1 MKDLSLSM
9 LDLAQNSVR
18 AGARHLV
25 IEVDSQP
32 EADSL
37 SFSLAD
43 DGSGMDERTL
53 KRVQDPFY
61 TTRTTRKVGLG
72 IPLFK
77 EGTEQAGG
85 CFSLK
90 SELGRGTVIQG
101 SYQLSHL
108 DRPPLGDLAGSLF
121 TLVTANPELDFIC
134 TFRRGRESFVFD
146 TRQIRKELDGVPL
159 DIPEVQAWMKAYID
173 EGVNA
178 LFGGNTL

>member
-1 MKDLSLSM
+1 MKDLSLYM

-18 AGARHLV
+18 AGARHLIV
-25 IEVDSQP
+25 VVDSQP
-32 EADSL
+32 DTDRL

-43 DGSGMDERTL
+43 DGSGMDEATL
-53 KRVQDPFY
+53 RRVQDPFY

-85 CFSLK
+85 RFSLK
-90 SELGRGTVIQG
+90 SELGKGTVIQG

-121 TLVTANPELDFIC
+121 TLVTANPELDFTC
-134 TFRRGRESFVFD
+134 TFRRGQESFVFD
-146 TRQIRKELDGVPL
+146 TRQIRQELDGVPL

>member
-1 MKDLSLSM
+1 MKDLSLYM

>member
-1 MKDLSLSM
+1 MKDLSLYM

-18 AGARHLV
+18 AGARRLV

-32 EADSL
+32 EVDSL

>member
-1 MKDLSLSM
+1 MKDLSLYK

>member
-1 MKDLSLSM
+1 MKDLSLYM

-121 TLVTANPELDFIC
+121 TLVTANPELGFIC